1 MSDSAIRYNLDPDHQ
16 LTGEEKRM
24 LDEAE
29 ASVSRASGSGD
40 AAGITVTL
48 SPEAME
54 EAERLGGE
62 AALSAILE
70 GVLRDP
76 EAAKRAPGRLTAAGG
91 FLLSFHSRRKIY
103 FPSSS
108 TVRSIPAIISVLIAL
123 STQRIMTP
131 TSAKMA
137 NHMLAMPIAPRI
149 RHRTLMKMAKTMF
162 S

>member
-29 ASVSRASGSGD
+29 VSRASGSGD

-76 EAAKRAPGRLTAAGG
+76 EAAKRYLAAG
-91 FLLSFHSRRKIY
+91 
-103 FPSSS
+103 
-108 TVRSIPAIISVLIAL
+108 RS
-123 STQRIMTP
+123 
-131 TSAKMA
+131 
-137 NHMLAMPIAPRI
+137 
-149 RHRTLMKMAKTMF
+149 
-162 S
+162 

>member
-48 SPEAME
+48 S

-76 EAAKRAPGRLTAAGG
+76 EAAKRYLAAG
-91 FLLSFHSRRKIY
+91 
-103 FPSSS
+103 
-108 TVRSIPAIISVLIAL
+108 RS
-123 STQRIMTP
+123 
-131 TSAKMA
+131 
-137 NHMLAMPIAPRI
+137 
-149 RHRTLMKMAKTMF
+149 
-162 S
+162 

>member
-1 MSDSAIRYNLDPDHQ
+1 MSDSAIRYHLDPDHQ

-76 EAAKRAPGRLTAAGG
+76 EAAKRYLAAG
-91 FLLSFHSRRKIY
+91 
-103 FPSSS
+103 
-108 TVRSIPAIISVLIAL
+108 RS
-123 STQRIMTP
+123 
-131 TSAKMA
+131 
-137 NHMLAMPIAPRI
+137 
-149 RHRTLMKMAKTMF
+149 
-162 S
+162 